1 MKNEFSLNLAVSI
14 NTKEQII
21 DFNWTSCSNKILGIE
36 IQPPADI
43 SQTVNI
49 LVQDVYYALPVLAF
63 LFRTSSSKQIIKAC
77 AMVKFFCVN
86 GEWRTVFFAENDDV
100 EQDKYIKTLLFKL
113 LHHRNSFLKEVK
125 SFDKK
130 YFKRKEET
138 M

>member
-49 LVQDVYYALPVLAF
+49 CLLCIA
-63 LFRTSSSKQIIKAC
+63 SSRLSIP
-77 AMVKFFCVN
+77 
-86 GEWRTVFFAENDDV
+86 
-100 EQDKYIKTLLFKL
+100 YIQFKTD
-113 LHHRNSFLKEVK
+113 H
-125 SFDKK
+125 
-130 YFKRKEET
+130 
-138 M
+138 